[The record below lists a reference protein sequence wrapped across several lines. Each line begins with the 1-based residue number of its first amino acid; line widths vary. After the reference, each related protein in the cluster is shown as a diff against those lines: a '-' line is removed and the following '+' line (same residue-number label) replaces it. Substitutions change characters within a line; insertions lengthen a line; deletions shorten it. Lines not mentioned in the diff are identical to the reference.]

1 MIALASATGITMYW
15 PVVCLAALVK
25 ARDAARWNILSE
37 MPYWIVCIGIGVWGA
52 WTFWQ
57 LLREHAVEQDS
68 P

>member
-1 MIALASATGITMYW
+1 MTLASVTGITVYW

-25 ARDAARWNILSE
+25 ARDAAGWNISSE
-37 MPYWIVCIGIGVWGA
+37 MPYWIVCISIAVWGA

-57 LLREHAVEQDS
+57 LLREHAEGQDS